1 MNLAEGIKRIYI
13 TVACLVL
20 VISASVHYENRPT
33 EERLS
38 RKTATAIKDAIA
50 ARNNQSTFVELL
62 RRSDAKFVEEI
73 CSPPVQNRYEEIV
86 DLCNRYN
93 FEKTELPK
101 ALTYHA
107 AYSAVILVLAALAA
121 RLLWI
126 LMAWIVRGF
135 ISDKK
140 SF

>member
-20 VISASVHYENRPT
+20 FICAWVLYENRPT
-33 EERLS
+33 EERLI
-38 RKTATAIKDAIA
+38 RITATAIKDAIA
-50 ARNNQSTFVELL
+50 VRNNQTTFVESL

-73 CSPPVQNRYEEIV
+73 CSPPVQNRFEEIV
-86 DLCNRYN
+86 DLCNRNN
-93 FEKTELPK
+93 FEKTEIPK

-107 AYSAVILVLAALAA
+107 AYSAVILVLVALGA

-135 ISDKK
+135 TSGE
-140 SF
+140 